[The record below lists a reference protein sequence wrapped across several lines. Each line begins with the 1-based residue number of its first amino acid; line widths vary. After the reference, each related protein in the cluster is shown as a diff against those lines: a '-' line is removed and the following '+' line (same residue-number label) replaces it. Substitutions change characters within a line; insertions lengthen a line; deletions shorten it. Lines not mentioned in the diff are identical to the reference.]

1 MDISL
6 LPGIFTFLHDKREKL
21 GGGWVRGGGA
31 DPDPSALLRRG
42 GILKHTGYK
51 RQGKKSSTKGKDD
64 LSSG

>member
-1 MDISL
+1 MGVGS
-6 LPGIFTFLHDKREKL
+6 G
-21 GGGWVRGGGA
+21 GGGA
-31 DPDPSALLRRG
+31 DPDPPVLSRRG